1 MYKCLSS
8 LFVKKIQEKMLLYI
22 IDLIIC
28 HRIAN
33 ISFLYVQFFERFRK
47 YIKASECSITSMAAY
62 HQALLASMGT
72 RRNLNRKTAVLPVT
86 EWYLLL
92 CTFLLYYKCLHG
104 KCCEMQ
110 AKHMQIVDETMQNR
124 FSKLNMTC
132 YDNFFGTEGK
142 ACNKMQ
148 KTE

>member
-1 MYKCLSS
+1 M
-8 LFVKKIQEKMLLYI
+8 KKIQEKMLLYI

-86 EWYLLL
+86 E
-92 CTFLLYYKCLHG
+92 
-104 KCCEMQ
+104 
-110 AKHMQIVDETMQNR
+110 
-124 FSKLNMTC
+124 
-132 YDNFFGTEGK
+132 
-142 ACNKMQ
+142 
-148 KTE
+148 